1 MKSIRTQKRQ
11 ATINHAINAITVLLR
26 NFQLCFPLI
35 SRAHTISSAV
45 ISAKHPLLSLSQTL
59 VFARDLL
66 LSQTVEFIV
75 IYCAYDPL
83 LQTLEFTCC
92 LLCWTVGLAGMHIVF
107 SELKRVR
114 ANNSVV
120 VPSGAI
126 TLAVYSVVCIS
137 VAH

>member
-83 LQTLEFTCC
+83 LETVEFHN
-92 LLCWTVGLAGMHIVF
+92 LLCQIFLDSRTHECEHIV
-107 SELKRVR
+107 LH
-114 ANNSVV
+114 
-120 VPSGAI
+120 I
-126 TLAVYSVVCIS
+126 
-137 VAH
+137 